1 MKSSNP
7 LTLLLVLVCTVPL
20 VVGAAGLASFLLLRA
35 GYGYLV
41 GGGLPLLACL
51 LIAGVLGALLG
62 GIASRDRVRKADK
75 ARNGGTDDV

>member
-1 MKSSNP
+1 MRNANP
-7 LTLLLVLVCTVPL
+7 LTLLLVLVCAVPL

-35 GYGYLV
+35 GYGYVV

-62 GIASRDRVRKADK
+62 GVASRNRDRSA
-75 ARNGGTDDV
+75 DDV